1 MNIQIDWFQII
12 IQGIGFL
19 GILAAVIAFQA
30 KTHRNIILFRN
41 ANTLLFALQYFL
53 LGAYSGA
60 AMNMLSL
67 VRNEIYSWCIRR
79 NKKTIYA
86 QMVFCGIYVVSG
98 ILTWAGIESLIIII
112 SKFFSTYAYGV
123 KDTKW
128 LRILTLI
135 SVSCMLVYNIYA
147 RSLAG
152 VACEILTIISLVI
165 ALIRFYVLPRK
176 ETKHTDTV

>member
-1 MNIQIDWFQII
+1 MEIQIDCFEIFIQSIGII
-12 IQGIGFL
+12 GI
-19 GILAAVIAFQA
+19 IAAIIAFQA
-30 KTHRNIILFRN
+30 KKHRNIILFRN

-67 VRNEIYSWCIRR
+67 LRNEIYSWCIKR

-86 QMVFCGIYVVSG
+86 QIVFCSIYIVSG

-112 SKFFSTYAYGV
+112 SKLFSTYAFGV
-123 KDTKW
+123 KDTKV
-128 LRILTLI
+128 LRILSLI

-147 RSLAG
+147 RSWAG
-152 VACEILTIISLVI
+152 VICEIFTITSLII
-165 ALIRFYVLPRK
+165 ALVRFYVVPK
-176 ETKHTDTV
+176 YKKQ

>member
-1 MNIQIDWFQII
+1 MNIHIDWFQIM
-12 IQGIGFL
+12 IQGIGFV
-19 GILAAVIAFQA
+19 GIVAAIIAFQA

-60 AMNMLSL
+60 AMNMLSF
-67 VRNEIYSWCIRR
+67 VRNEIYSWCIKK

-86 QMVFCGIYVVSG
+86 QMVFCGIYIVSG

-112 SKFFSTYAYGV
+112 SKFFSTYAYGI

-128 LRILTLI
+128 LRIFTLI

-147 RSLAG
+147 RSWAG
-152 VACEILTIISLVI
+152 VICEVFTMISLII
-165 ALIRFYVLPRK
+165 ALVRFYVLPKHQK
-176 ETKHTDTV
+176 ENE

>member
-1 MNIQIDWFQII
+1 MNIQIDWFQIM
-12 IQGIGFL
+12 IQGIGVL

-53 LGAYSGA
+53 LDAYSGA

-86 QMVFCGIYVVSG
+86 QIIFCSIYIVSG

-135 SVSCMLVYNIYA
+135 SVSCMLVYNA
-147 RSLAG
+147 FAGSLAG

-165 ALIRFYVLPRK
+165 ALVRFYVLPK
-176 ETKHTDTV
+176 LKKAN